1 MTNNFNFKHSISKI
15 KNMNINKLD
24 IDIKRIFQKNIV
36 IKVEKDN
43 KIN

>member
-1 MTNNFNFKHSISKI
+1 
-15 KNMNINKLD
+15 MNINKLD